1 MYFKNL
7 PSKKTYG
14 DYFRVVK
21 RPISL
26 GQIQKRI
33 KDGKYPQWSEFEED
47 VFLIKRNA
55 LQYNAEKSDVV
66 KDACEMEVCWPS
78 MFVSLDGMLIML
90 SRNTLPND

>member
-1 MYFKNL
+1 MSIRSRLVSMYFKNL

-33 KDGKYPQWSEFEED
+33 RDGKYPQWSEFEED
-47 VFLIKRNA
+47 VFLIKKNA

-66 KDACEMEVCWPS
+66 KDAREMEVCWLITCLYLS
-78 MFVSLDGMLIML
+78 MGC
-90 SRNTLPND
+90 